1 MSKIQWQDSCIDNV
15 IATREQQTL
24 DALRA
29 ELRAMVTEEERVTDD
44 TTNAIGERECGVC
57 GSTLHDLYN
66 CPDSKHF

>member
-1 MSKIQWQDSCIDNV
+1 MSKIRWQDSCIDNV

-29 ELRAMVTEEERVTDD
+29 ELRAMVEEERVTDD

-57 GSTLHDLYN
+57 GSTLHDLYHCTEGELN
-66 CPDSKHF
+66 